1 VTGTRRDNL
10 EVHMENAATSRKIAV
25 VPAVSRADAVSNE
38 VYAKQ
43 GMGQRIGFGRRPA
56 VLLIDMQNDFCD
68 ADAPTTLY
76 PSIRGT
82 YEPIRQLSAAA
93 REHQVPVIYTQ
104 GLVAADG
111 SSTGLWRLKM
121 KHHGLRGVQIEGG
134 RGAAIIDEL
143 APQPGDR
150 VIRKWRP
157 SAFFRTDLEV
167 FLGVHHID
175 TLLICGTSMS
185 GCVRATA
192 TDAFMRDIRAMIVR
206 EGVADRSEAILESN
220 LFDVDQKYGDVVTL
234 DMCLSYLKG
243 LPAVAQR

>member
-1 VTGTRRDNL
+1 MSGIMAPSVTTVKHNDG
-10 EVHMENAATSRKIAV
+10 E
-25 VPAVSRADAVSNE
+25 SNE

-43 GMGQRIGFGRRPA
+43 GLGQRIGFGQRPA

-76 PSIRGT
+76 PSIQST
-82 YEPIRQLSAAA
+82 YEPIKRLSDRA
-93 REHQVPVIYTQ
+93 RTIGVPVIYTQ

-111 SSTGLWRLKM
+111 SSAGLWRLKM
-121 KHHGLRGVQIEGG
+121 KHHGARGVQIEGG

-143 APQPGDR
+143 ALQPGDR
-150 VIRKWRP
+150 LIKKWRP

-167 FLGVHHID
+167 FLGVGQID

-192 TDAFMRDIRAMIVR
+192 TDGFMRDIRCMVVR
-206 EGVADRSEAILESN
+206 ECVADRSPAVLEAN

-234 DMCLSYLKG
+234 EMCLDYFTTLLK
-243 LPAVAQR
+243 AA

>member
-1 VTGTRRDNL
+1 
-10 EVHMENAATSRKIAV
+10 MEHAAGARKVATLK
-25 VPAVSRADAVSNE
+25 SFQRKDAGSNE
-38 VYAKQ
+38 VYDRQ
-43 GMGQRIGFGRRPA
+43 GMGQRIGFGQRPA
-56 VLLIDMQNDFCD
+56 LLLIDMQNDFCD
-68 ADAPTTLY
+68 PDAPTTLY
-76 PSIRGT
+76 PSIRST
-82 YEPIRQLSAAA
+82 YEPIKQLSRMA
-93 REHQVPVIYTQ
+93 RHHEVPVIYTQ

-111 SSTGLWRLKM
+111 SSAGLWRLKM

-134 RGAAIIDEL
+134 HGAAIVDEL
-143 APQPGDR
+143 KPEPGDR

-167 FLGVHHID
+167 FLGVRQID

-206 EGVADRSEAILESN
+206 EGVADRSESVMEAN

-234 DMCLSYLKG
+234 EMCLDYIAG

>member
-1 VTGTRRDNL
+1 
-10 EVHMENAATSRKIAV
+10 MENEAKFSKIAAAPS
-25 VPAVSRADAVSNE
+25 VPRSDAASNE
-38 VYAKQ
+38 VYARQ
-43 GMGQRIGFGRRPA
+43 GMGQPIGFGQRPA

-76 PSIRGT
+76 PSIRSI
-82 YEPIRQLSAAA
+82 YEPIKRLSHVA

-111 SSTGLWRLKM
+111 SSAGLWRLKM

-143 APQPGDR
+143 TPQLGDR
-150 VIRKWRP
+150 IIHKWRP

-167 FLGVHHID
+167 FLGVHRVD

-192 TDAFMRDIRAMIVR
+192 TDGFMRDIRCMIVR
-206 EGVADRSEAILESN
+206 EAVADRSEAIMEAN
-220 LFDVDQKYGDVVTL
+220 LFDVDQKYGDVVTV
-234 DMCLSYLKG
+234 DKCLTYLSG
-243 LPAVAQR
+243 LPAVTQR

>member
-1 VTGTRRDNL
+1 
-10 EVHMENAATSRKIAV
+10 MENPSASPKPAV
-25 VPAVSRADAVSNE
+25 VPSVGRPDGDSND
-38 VYAKQ
+38 VCARQ
-43 GMGQRIGFGRRPA
+43 GMGQRIGFGQRPA
-56 VLLIDMQNDFCD
+56 VLVIDMQNDFCD
-68 ADAPTTLY
+68 PDAPTTLF

-82 YEPIRQLSAAA
+82 YEPIKRLSQAA
-93 REHQVPVIYTQ
+93 RAHEVPVVYTQ
-104 GLVAADG
+104 GLVAGDG
-111 SSTGLWRLKM
+111 SSAGLWRLKM

-134 RGAAIIDEL
+134 RGAAIVDEL

-167 FLGVHHID
+167 FLGVQRID

-192 TDAFMRDIRAMIVR
+192 TDAFMRDIRPMIVG
-206 EGVADRSEAILESN
+206 EGVADRSPAILQAN

-234 DMCLSYLKG
+234 DMCLAYIAE
-243 LPAVAQR
+243 LPAAAGR